1 MVGELEYQSET
12 NNCSTER
19 GGHCGNNTRLYA
31 GFTAPHNIKRLN
43 YSPKTEYIIAKGFL
57 AEVVAELIIFVVYV
71 RHVMGNTKRLNNIC
85 TTVHLVPLMAGF

>member
-31 GFTAPHNIKRLN
+31 GFTAAQHKAFELFAEDRV
-43 YSPKTEYIIAKGFL
+43 IAKGFL
-57 AEVVAELIIFVVYV
+57 AEVAELIIFVVYV
-71 RHVMGNTKRLNNIC
+71 RHVMGNNNIYTVSGALNGGLLKY
-85 TTVHLVPLMAGF
+85 TTW